1 VRLKTTT
8 KFLVSLQLQCNF
20 FFFVGNKL
28 ILIYLFEFL
37 VHCQDHGLPTPMT
50 SWTTLK
56 VHIKDVNDNEPK
68 FTKTKINLKI
78 PEDSNIGDE
87 VYRFEATD
95 EDLGLNGKVNYLL
108 LGNNL
113 NGFILNS
120 LTGIMTI
127 GK

>member
-1 VRLKTTT
+1 
-8 KFLVSLQLQCNF
+8 
-20 FFFVGNKL
+20 
-28 ILIYLFEFL
+28 
-37 VHCQDHGLPTPMT
+37 MT

-56 VHIKDVNDNEPK
+56 VHVIDVNDNEPK
-68 FTKTKINLKI
+68 FTKTKINLKV

-127 GK
+127 GKKRAFKK

>member
-1 VRLKTTT
+1 
-8 KFLVSLQLQCNF
+8 
-20 FFFVGNKL
+20 
-28 ILIYLFEFL
+28 
-37 VHCQDHGLPTPMT
+37 MT

-56 VHIKDVNDNEPK
+56 VHVKDVNDNESK
-68 FTKTKINLKI
+68 FTKTKIDLKI